1 VIKVGSDKQR
11 SKCKEFSM
19 DISGDEKVISL
30 FGLTEEPAEVE
41 KQVTIKENGKIRKEV
56 QKSNL
61 SNLSF

>member
-1 VIKVGSDKQR
+1 
-11 SKCKEFSM
+11 M